1 MSARGNTEVTKP
13 VTRRSR
19 SAGEPWSGDDR
30 RWSEGDDHEAVAGL
44 HTSLELRSRG
54 PKA

>member
-30 RWSEGDDHEAVAGL
+30 RWSEGDDTRPSPDWTPAWNCAPA
-44 HTSLELRSRG
+44 G
-54 PKA
+54 PKP